1 MKVVK
6 EREQPKPFLKWAG
19 GKTQL
24 LSVLDTKLPTPILS
38 NLYIE
43 RYIEPFVGSG
53 AMFFF
58 LKRHFQVNE
67 SYLIDSNPEIILA
80 FKVVQKDPDALI
92 QELRN
97 LEKTYFSLSEEKRSG
112 FFYYIRNQY
121 NTQRYHLNY
130 HQYSK
135 NWITRASWLI
145 FLNKTCYNGLF
156 RLNKKGEF
164 NVPFGRYKKPAICD
178 EETLRESSRALQDVE
193 IICGDFSLSASYIK
207 EGTLV
212 YFDPP
217 YRPLNSTSNFT
228 SYSREGFS
236 ETDQRRLAQFFR
248 EMDKRGTYL
257 IQSNSDPKNE
267 NPEDNFFDDLYKG
280 FVIERVPAKRFINC
294 DATRRGEINELIIR
308 NYGAG

>member
-1 MKVVK
+1 MKVIK
-6 EREQPKPFLKWAG
+6 ERGQPKPFLKWAG

-24 LSVLDTKLPTPILS
+24 LNVLATKLPESILS
-38 NLYIE
+38 HLYIE
-43 RYIEPFVGSG
+43 RYVEPFVGSG

-58 LKRHFQVNE
+58 LKRHFQVNK
-67 SYLIDSNPEIILA
+67 SYLIDSNPELILA
-80 FKVVQKDPDALI
+80 FRVVQKDPEALI
-92 QELRN
+92 QALQG
-97 LEKTYFSLSEEKRSG
+97 LEKTYFSLPEEKRSE
-112 FFYYIRNQY
+112 FFYHIRSQY
-121 NTQRYHLNY
+121 NAQRYHLDY
-130 HQYSK
+130 HQYNE

-156 RLNKKGEF
+156 RLNRKGEF

-178 EETLRESSRALQDVE
+178 EETLQESSRALQDAE

-207 EGTLV
+207 KGTLV

-217 YRPLNSTSNFT
+217 YRPLNPTSNFT

-236 ETDQRRLAQFFR
+236 EADQKRLAQFFR
-248 EMDKRGTYL
+248 EMDKQGAYL

-267 NPEDNFFDDLYKG
+267 DPEDNFFDDLYKG

-294 DATRRGEINELIIR
+294 DATRRGEVNELIIR
-308 NYGAG
+308 NYGAS